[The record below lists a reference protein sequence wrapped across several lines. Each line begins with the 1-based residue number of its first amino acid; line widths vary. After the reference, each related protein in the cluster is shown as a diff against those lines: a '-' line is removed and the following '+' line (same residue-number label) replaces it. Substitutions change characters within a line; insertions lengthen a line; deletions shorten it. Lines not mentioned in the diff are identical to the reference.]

1 MRNAKGKSAIYSSI
15 LKYGLS
21 DHRLEILEFCERVK
35 AVILA
40 REQYYI
46 NLFKPE
52 YNLLQ
57 TAGSPLGYKH
67 TEETR
72 AKMSAAKRGQN
83 NFMYGKTHSEETK
96 AKLRLRKH
104 SEETKAKLSA
114 WTRSE
119 ETKAKMKE
127 AKKGNKI
134 WLGKTHSEETKVK
147 LSEANKGRPRPFG
160 AGRPSQQ
167 ISVVDIS
174 KNETISYSSIC
185 EAARALS
192 CAPSAIRYYFKNPHA
207 KPYKDRFI
215 FKKF

>member
-1 MRNAKGKSAIYSSI
+1 M
-15 LKYGLS
+15 
-21 DHRLEILEFCERVK
+21 K

-57 TAGSPLGYKH
+57 MAGYPLGYKH

-72 AKMSAAKRGQN
+72 AKMSLVRFLRHKETFKTCGARAAKLGQN
-83 NFMYGKTHSEETK
+83 NYMYGKTHSEETK

-119 ETKAKMKE
+119 ETK
-127 AKKGNKI
+127 NKI
-134 WLGKTHSEETKVK
+134 SFA
-147 LSEANKGRPRPFG
+147 SRPRQG
-160 AGRPSQQ
+160 ALR
-167 ISVVDIS
+167 
-174 KNETISYSSIC
+174 
-185 EAARALS
+185 
-192 CAPSAIRYYFKNPHA
+192 
-207 KPYKDRFI
+207 
-215 FKKF
+215 

>member
-119 ETKAKMKE
+119 ETKNKISVAKLGKTHTEETKAKMKE

-134 WLGKTHSEETKVK
+134 
-147 LSEANKGRPRPFG
+147 
-160 AGRPSQQ
+160 
-167 ISVVDIS
+167 
-174 KNETISYSSIC
+174 
-185 EAARALS
+185 
-192 CAPSAIRYYFKNPHA
+192 
-207 KPYKDRFI
+207 
-215 FKKF
+215 